1 MEKCAVEVVEYP
13 DPGFYSRLLVVP
25 KVTGGW
31 RPIIDLSVLNGFLEV
46 TPFRMETPQSILR
59 SVRKGDWM
67 VSIDL

>member
-1 MEKCAVEVVEYP
+1 MKKCAVEVVEYP
-13 DPGFYSRLLVVP
+13 DPGFYSRLLVEP

-46 TPFRMETPQSILR
+46 TPFRMKTPQSILQ